1 MSLSVKDPRS
11 RGKSPGRE
19 RSVSRSRHYRAPSP
33 PETRPKKSSKGSSS
47 RPSKKYYS
55 DESESDRDRSR
66 KPISSK
72 KYYNHDSDSGPSSRA
87 KNAPSKKYY
96 ESDYSDDHGR
106 LGKHSSSRRYDDVYS
121 SDDSRSGKTRSTKKY
136 YKSDSDSDHQKPA
149 TRPAFAAPAKPTYE
163 VAQPKHRRASPPDTR
178 ALTQL
183 GHKVSLDEASGT
195 LRSRRVSPPHSPS
208 MALTRKES
216 FDEATDAMKN
226 RRAHDTHSTT
236 LGRKDEY
243 SQPSIPHYDEGYDK
257 RHDPSR
263 PSDNLRRG
271 YNNEISGQKS
281 PETKIPGQYKWEYD
295 HDHPTPPVSE
305 PDHNRGIS
313 GAASGNFNVGIGS
326 GYSQPHHGYATAPSH
341 PTQPAA
347 QPQHSPEPQKI
358 QSNSGANTSMYADLT
373 HAVKYAELPQHI
385 SYSSSKTDD
394 RKPTYT
400 QSSQPQFV
408 ELKPQYST
416 LQPKPTEALAPRMH
430 RLSVSGGVSSGLS
443 IGPGQG
449 HDHIQHGHI
458 QGGLPPGSPLLEAYH
473 GTYQSISPMPSP
485 LMLPSTM
492 DDDLSDI
499 DTLSRYSSDEP
510 RRGTSHKSILKKRV
524 EFYDAEG
531 DAVALA
537 AALKHTKPDPEP
549 IIKILPGLSDEA
561 VLELRKEYKKH
572 YKVSGKGIN
581 IAKHIKMKV
590 PGNFGKI
597 AYAIALGRWESEAHW
612 ANFWYQSNT
621 SRRELLIESLIGRS
635 NSEIAKIKEKFRDK
649 RYNDSLEKCMQ
660 TELKKDKF
668 RTAILLALEQR
679 RMEESHRIST
689 EIVRRDVQELHRALI
704 SKEGGETAMINI
716 IVVRSDNHL
725 REVLRSFEA
734 TYRKNFAREMIQK
747 SRNLVVSRRS
757 IHRSSFSLIVL
768 INFARAK
775 H

>member
-19 RSVSRSRHYRAPSP
+19 RSVSRSRDYRAPSP
-33 PETRPKKSSKGSSS
+33 PEIRPKKSSKESSS

-66 KPISSK
+66 KPVSSK
-72 KYYNHDSDSGPSSRA
+72 KYYDDDSDSDPRSRA
-87 KNAPSKKYY
+87 KPAPTKKYY
-96 ESDYSDDHGR
+96 EDDYSDDHGR
-106 LGKHSSSRRYDDVYS
+106 SGKHSSSRRYDHDYS
-121 SDDSRSGKTRSTKKY
+121 SDDSRARKTRGTKKY
-136 YKSDSDSDHQKPA
+136 YESDSDSDRKKPA
-149 TRPAFAAPAKPTYE
+149 ARTAVAAPAKPTYE
-163 VAQPKHRRASPPDTR
+163 VAEPKHRRAFPSETR
-178 ALTQL
+178 AATQL
-183 GHKVSLDEASGT
+183 SHKVSFDEASGT

-208 MALTRKES
+208 ILTRKDS
-216 FDEATDAMKN
+216 FDEEADAIKN
-226 RRAHDTHSTT
+226 RRAHSTT

-243 SQPSIPHYDEGYDK
+243 SQPSKPHYDERYDE

-263 PSDNLRRG
+263 ASDYLRRG
-271 YNNEISGQKS
+271 YSNESSGHKS
-281 PETKIPGQYKWEYD
+281 PETKVPGQHKWEYD
-295 HDHPTPPVSE
+295 HDRPTPPISR
-305 PDHNRGIS
+305 PDHDRGIS
-313 GAASGNFNVGIGS
+313 IAASGNFNVGIGS
-326 GYSQPHHGYATAPSH
+326 DHSQPHHGYSTAPSH
-341 PTQPAA
+341 PTQPVA
-347 QPQHSPEPQKI
+347 QPQHRAEPQRI

-373 HAVKYAELPQHI
+373 HAVKYAELPQQI
-385 SYSSSKTDD
+385 SYSTPKIDD

-400 QSSQPQFV
+400 QSSQPQFL
-408 ELKPQYST
+408 EMKPQYST
-416 LQPKPTEALAPRMH
+416 LQPNHTETLGPRMN
-430 RLSVSGGVSSGLS
+430 RLSVSGGVSGGLS
-443 IGPGQG
+443 LSPGQG
-449 HDHIQHGHI
+449 HGHM

-485 LMLPSTM
+485 LMLPSTI

-499 DTLSRYSSDEP
+499 DTLSRYSSDES
-510 RRGTSHKSILKKRV
+510 RRGTSHKPILKKRV
-524 EFYDAEG
+524 GFYNAED

-549 IIKILPGLSDEA
+549 IIKILPRLSDEN
-561 VLELRKEYKKH
+561 VLELRMEYKKH

-581 IAKHIKMKV
+581 VAKHIKMKV

-597 AYAIALGRWESEAHW
+597 AYAVALGRWESEAHW

-635 NSEIAKIKEKFRDK
+635 NSEIAKIKEKFSDK

-679 RMEESHRIST
+679 RMEESDKIST
-689 EIVRRDVQELHRALI
+689 DLVRRDVQDLHRALT

-734 TYRKNFAREMIQK
+734 TYHKNFAREMIQK
-747 SRNLVVSRRS
+747 SRNLVVSRPPT
-757 IHRSSFSLIVL
+757 H
-768 INFARAK
+768 N
-775 H
+775 

>member
-1 MSLSVKDPRS
+1 MSLSVKDRRS
-11 RGKSPGRE
+11 GGKSPGRE
-19 RSVSRSRHYRAPSP
+19 RSVSRSRDYRAPSP
-33 PETRPKKSSKGSSS
+33 PEIRPKKSSKESSS

-66 KPISSK
+66 KPVSSK
-72 KYYNHDSDSGPSSRA
+72 KYYDDDSDSDPRSRA
-87 KNAPSKKYY
+87 KPAPTKKYY
-96 ESDYSDDHGR
+96 EDDYSDDHGR
-106 LGKHSSSRRYDDVYS
+106 SGKHSSSRRYDDDYR
-121 SDDSRSGKTRSTKKY
+121 SDDSRSQKTRSTKKY
-136 YKSDSDSDHQKPA
+136 YDSESDSDRRKA
-149 TRPAFAAPAKPTYE
+149 AARTAVAAPAKPTYE
-163 VAQPKHRRASPPDTR
+163 VAEPKRRRASPPDTR
-178 ALTQL
+178 ETTQL
-183 GHKVSLDEASGT
+183 SHKVSFDEASGK

-216 FDEATDAMKN
+216 FDEAADAIKN
-226 RRAHDTHSTT
+226 RRAKDTHSKTQ
-236 LGRKDEY
+236 GRKDEY
-243 SQPSIPHYDEGYDK
+243 SQPSKPHYDERYDE

-263 PSDNLRRG
+263 PSDYLRRG
-271 YNNEISGQKS
+271 YSNESSGSKS
-281 PETKIPGQYKWEYD
+281 PETKVPGQYKWEYD
-295 HDHPTPPVSE
+295 HDRPTPRVSG
-305 PDHNRGIS
+305 PDHDRGIS
-313 GAASGNFNVGIGS
+313 VAASGNFNVGIGS
-326 GYSQPHHGYATAPSH
+326 GHSQPHHGYATAPSH
-341 PTQPAA
+341 PAQPVA
-347 QPQHSPEPQKI
+347 QPQHRLEPRRI
-358 QSNSGANTSMYADLT
+358 QPNSVANTSMYADLT

-385 SYSSSKTDD
+385 SYSNPKIDD

-408 ELKPQYST
+408 EMKPQYST
-416 LQPKPTEALAPRMH
+416 LQPNHTETLGPRMH
-430 RLSVSGGVSSGLS
+430 RLSVSGGVSGGLS
-443 IGPGQG
+443 LSPGQG
-449 HDHIQHGHI
+449 HGHI
-458 QGGLPPGSPLLEAYH
+458 QGALPPGSPLLEAYH

-485 LMLPSTM
+485 LMLPSTI
-492 DDDLSDI
+492 DDDPSDI
-499 DTLSRYSSDEP
+499 DRFSSDES

-524 EFYDAEG
+524 EFYDAED

-549 IIKILPGLSDEA
+549 IIKILPRLSDEN
-561 VLELRKEYKKH
+561 VLELRTEYKKH

-597 AYAIALGRWESEAHW
+597 AYAVALGRWESEAHW

-635 NSEIAKIKEKFRDK
+635 NSEIAKIKEKFSDK

-679 RMEESHRIST
+679 RMEECEKIST
-689 EIVRRDVQELHRALI
+689 DLVRRDVQDLYRALT

-747 SRNLVVSRRS
+747 SRNLVVSRPPTHNS
-757 IHRSSFSLIVL
+757 TLPLFVL
-768 INFARAK
+768 IDLTRAK
-775 H
+775 L

>member
-1 MSLSVKDPRS
+1 MSLSVKDRRS
-11 RGKSPGRE
+11 GGKSPGRE
-19 RSVSRSRHYRAPSP
+19 RSVSRSRDYRAPSP
-33 PETRPKKSSKGSSS
+33 PEIRPKKSSKESSS

-72 KYYNHDSDSGPSSRA
+72 KYYDDDSDSDPRSRA
-87 KNAPSKKYY
+87 KPAPTKKYY
-96 ESDYSDDHGR
+96 EDDYSDDHGR
-106 LGKHSSSRRYDDVYS
+106 SGKHSSSRRYDDDYR
-121 SDDSRSGKTRSTKKY
+121 SDDSRSQKTRSTKKY
-136 YKSDSDSDHQKPA
+136 YDSESDSDRRKA
-149 TRPAFAAPAKPTYE
+149 AARAAVAAPAKPTYE
-163 VAQPKHRRASPPDTR
+163 VAEPKRRRASPPDTR
-178 ALTQL
+178 ETTQL
-183 GHKVSLDEASGT
+183 SHKVSFDEASGT

-216 FDEATDAMKN
+216 FDEAADAIKN
-226 RRAHDTHSTT
+226 RRAKDTHSKTQ
-236 LGRKDEY
+236 GRKDEY
-243 SQPSIPHYDEGYDK
+243 SQPSKPQYDERYDE

-263 PSDNLRRG
+263 PSDYLRRG
-271 YNNEISGQKS
+271 YSNESSGSKS
-281 PETKIPGQYKWEYD
+281 LETKVPGQYKWEYD
-295 HDHPTPPVSE
+295 HDRPTPPVSG
-305 PDHNRGIS
+305 PDHDRGIS
-313 GAASGNFNVGIGS
+313 VAASGNFNVGIGS
-326 GYSQPHHGYATAPSH
+326 GHSQPHHGYATAPSH
-341 PTQPAA
+341 PAQPVA
-347 QPQHSPEPQKI
+347 QPQHRLEPQRI
-358 QSNSGANTSMYADLT
+358 QPNSVANTSMYADLT

-385 SYSSSKTDD
+385 SYSNPKIDD

-408 ELKPQYST
+408 EMKPQYST
-416 LQPKPTEALAPRMH
+416 LQPNHTETLGLRMH
-430 RLSVSGGVSSGLS
+430 RLSVSGGVSGGLS
-443 IGPGQG
+443 LSPGQG
-449 HDHIQHGHI
+449 HGHI
-458 QGGLPPGSPLLEAYH
+458 QGALPPGSPLLEAYH

-485 LMLPSTM
+485 LMLPSTI
-492 DDDLSDI
+492 DDDPSDI
-499 DTLSRYSSDEP
+499 DRFSSDES

-524 EFYDAEG
+524 EFYDAED

-549 IIKILPGLSDEA
+549 IIKILPRLSDEN
-561 VLELRKEYKKH
+561 VLELRTEYKKH

-597 AYAIALGRWESEAHW
+597 AYAVALGRWESEAHW

-635 NSEIAKIKEKFRDK
+635 NSEIAKIKEKFSDK

-679 RMEESHRIST
+679 RMEECEKIST
-689 EIVRRDVQELHRALI
+689 DLVRRDVQDLYRALT

-725 REVLRSFEA
+725 RQVLRSFEA

-747 SRNLVVSRRS
+747 SRNLVVSRPPTHNS
-757 IHRSSFSLIVL
+757 TLPLFVL
-768 INFARAK
+768 IDLTRAK
-775 H
+775 L

>member
-1 MSLSVKDPRS
+1 MSLSVKDRRS
-11 RGKSPGRE
+11 GGKSPGRE
-19 RSVSRSRHYRAPSP
+19 RSVSRSRDYRAPSP
-33 PETRPKKSSKGSSS
+33 PEIRPKKSSKESSS

-66 KPISSK
+66 KPVSSK
-72 KYYNHDSDSGPSSRA
+72 KYYDDDSDSDPRSRA
-87 KNAPSKKYY
+87 KPAPTKKYY
-96 ESDYSDDHGR
+96 EDDYSDDHGR
-106 LGKHSSSRRYDDVYS
+106 SGKHSSSRRYDDDYR
-121 SDDSRSGKTRSTKKY
+121 SDDSRSQKTRSTKKY
-136 YKSDSDSDHQKPA
+136 YDSESDSDRRKA
-149 TRPAFAAPAKPTYE
+149 AARTAVAAPAKPTYE
-163 VAQPKHRRASPPDTR
+163 VAEPKRRRASPPDTR
-178 ALTQL
+178 ETTQL
-183 GHKVSLDEASGT
+183 SHKVSFDEASGK

-216 FDEATDAMKN
+216 FDEAADAIKN
-226 RRAHDTHSTT
+226 RRAKDTHSKTQ
-236 LGRKDEY
+236 GRKDEY
-243 SQPSIPHYDEGYDK
+243 SQPSKPHYDERYDE

-263 PSDNLRRG
+263 PSDYLRRG
-271 YNNEISGQKS
+271 YSNESSGSKS
-281 PETKIPGQYKWEYD
+281 PETKVPGQYKWEYD
-295 HDHPTPPVSE
+295 HDRPTPRVSG
-305 PDHNRGIS
+305 PDHDRGIS
-313 GAASGNFNVGIGS
+313 VAASGNFNVGIGS
-326 GYSQPHHGYATAPSH
+326 GHSQPHHGYATAPSH
-341 PTQPAA
+341 PAQPVA
-347 QPQHSPEPQKI
+347 QPQHRLEPQRI
-358 QSNSGANTSMYADLT
+358 QPNSVANTSMYADLT

-385 SYSSSKTDD
+385 SYSNPKIDD

-408 ELKPQYST
+408 EMKPQYST
-416 LQPKPTEALAPRMH
+416 LQPNHTETLGPRMH
-430 RLSVSGGVSSGLS
+430 RLSVSGGVSGGLS
-443 IGPGQG
+443 LSPGQG
-449 HDHIQHGHI
+449 HGHI
-458 QGGLPPGSPLLEAYH
+458 QGALPPGSPLLEAYH

-485 LMLPSTM
+485 LMLPSTI
-492 DDDLSDI
+492 DDDPSDI
-499 DTLSRYSSDEP
+499 DRFSSDES

-524 EFYDAEG
+524 EFYDAED

-549 IIKILPGLSDEA
+549 FIKILPRLSDEN
-561 VLELRKEYKKH
+561 VLELRTEYKKH

-597 AYAIALGRWESEAHW
+597 AYAVALGRWESEAHW

-635 NSEIAKIKEKFRDK
+635 NSEIAKIKEKFSDK

-679 RMEESHRIST
+679 RMEECEKIST
-689 EIVRRDVQELHRALI
+689 DLVRRDVQDLYRALT

-747 SRNLVVSRRS
+747 SRNLVVSRPPTHNS
-757 IHRSSFSLIVL
+757 TLPLFVL
-768 INFARAK
+768 IDLTRAK
-775 H
+775 L